1 MQKNILNFILIVV
14 GTLVLLFLYR
24 RMQMK
29 NGLMR
34 SPEQYKSV
42 QQLLQEQRD
51 DLAKSKK
58 PILWVHIP
66 YEYNAR
72 NWKSFGSRGTFELN
86 QPYLY
91 LTMQSIVNKCGDSFQ
106 ICIIDDQSFEKLI
119 PDWTINMKIIGNP
132 INEKIRALGM
142 MKLLSIY
149 GGMVVPV
156 SFLCIRDLLPLYNQG
171 TDGGK
176 MFVCEDVDR
185 NITSTSFDFSPN
197 MQFMGCPKNNN
208 TMTEFLDF
216 MQRIITQDFTA
227 QSKFIGDFNR
237 WLGKRCKTGE
247 VTLIDGCNVGTK
259 NANDEP
265 ILIEE
270 LLASTPID
278 VCDNLYGIW
287 IPAQDILSR
296 RKYEW
301 FARMSVTQVVDAN
314 LIISKYILMANIIDE
329 NGGLITELQA
339 KPNWVSF
346 WSVPSQAP
354 VWGLKPNYLGN
365 NVLQLKEPSYAGN

>member
-1 MQKNILNFILIVV
+1 MQKNILNFILVVV

-29 NGLMR
+29 NGLMKG
-34 SPEQYKSV
+34 PEQYKTV
-42 QQLLQEQRD
+42 QQLLEEQRD

-72 NWKSFGSRGTFELN
+72 NWKSFGSRGTFDLN

-119 PDWTINMKIIGNP
+119 PDWTINMKIISNP
-132 INEKIRALGM
+132 INEKMRALGM

-149 GGMVVPV
+149 GGMAVPV

-197 MQFMGCPKNNN
+197 MQFMGCPKNND
-208 TMTEFLDF
+208 TMTEFIDF

-247 VTLIDGCNVGTK
+247 VNLIDGCNVGTK